1 MIPVFK
7 PFFEVCPFWGSLQN
21 PNPFLRIVFIML

>member
-21 PNPFLRIVFIML
+21 RTFFVYALFA